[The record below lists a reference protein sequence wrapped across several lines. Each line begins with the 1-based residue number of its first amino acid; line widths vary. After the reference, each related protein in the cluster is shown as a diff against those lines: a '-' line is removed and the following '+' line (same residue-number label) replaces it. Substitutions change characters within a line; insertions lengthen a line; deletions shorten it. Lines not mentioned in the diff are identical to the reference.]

1 MKITITVERQGGDHQ
16 SVALDRDWGESNF
29 EWHEITA
36 RGLDL
41 LKEVAGHFGDV
52 GQRPSWFR
60 DERGNERPERG
71 GPVPVG
77 DVQAELDRRQEW
89 RNRGSQGAGPR

>member
-16 SVALDRDWGESNF
+16 SVTLDRYWVEGNL
-29 EWHEITA
+29 EWHQITTS
-36 RGLDL
+36 GLDL

-60 DERGNERPERG
+60 DERVNERPERG

-77 DVQAELDRRQEW
+77 DVQVELDRLQER
-89 RNRGSQGAGPR
+89 RNRGAGPR